1 MQRIRSLTRLRTVAV
16 GALMAAV
23 AAAVAVPVGA
33 APKASADGTIVDK
46 LVARSGSG
54 GFDNNGT
61 DFDLLIEAVTTAGLA
76 GALSDPSASLTVLAP
91 NDAAFIATAR
101 TLGYSGAGEAGA
113 WAFLVGALTTIG
125 GGDPIPVLQSI
136 LKYHVVPDRMS
147 IQRISRMT
155 SLPTLEGPRIGV
167 RFVRFVDRDPD
178 LPDPRLNVFV
188 YNVGATNGVIHGL
201 TRVLIPA
208 NL

>member
-1 MQRIRSLTRLRTVAV
+1 MQRIRGSTRLKLLAV
-16 GALMAAV
+16 GALVAAV
-23 AAAVAVPVGA
+23 AATAAIPVGA
-33 APKASADGTIVDK
+33 APKASADGTIVEK
-46 LVARSGSG
+46 LVARSGTG
-54 GFDNNGT
+54 GFDTNGT

-76 GALSDPSASLTVLAP
+76 GALSDPGASLTVLAP

-101 TLGYSGAGEAGA
+101 SLGFSGSDEAGA
-113 WAFLVGALTTIG
+113 WSFLVGALTTIG

-136 LKYHVVPDRMS
+136 LKYHVVPERMS

-155 SLPTLEGPRIGV
+155 SVRTLEGPRIGV
-167 RFVRFVDRDPD
+167 RFVQFVDRDPD

-188 YNVGATNGVIHGL
+188 YNVGATNGVIHGIN
-201 TRVLIPA
+201 RVLIPT

>member
-1 MQRIRSLTRLRTVAV
+1 MQRIRSLTRLKTLAI
-16 GALMAAV
+16 GALIAAV

-33 APKASADGTIVDK
+33 APKASADGTLVDK

-54 GFDNNGT
+54 GFDTNGT

-91 NDAAFIATAR
+91 NDAAFVATAR
-101 TLGYSGAGEAGA
+101 TLGYSGSGEAGA
-113 WAFLVGALTTIG
+113 WTFLVGALTTIG

-147 IQRISRMT
+147 IQRISRTT

-167 RFVRFVDRDPD
+167 RFVQFVDRDPD

-201 TRVLIPA
+201 TRVLIPT